1 MTSSVGTMVAPPG
14 GVGRLAGAVTGGA
27 RRVAGTGAIIAASV
41 LVLMF
46 LLALL
51 APVITPYG
59 FDSIDLAH
67 RREAPTLAHW
77 FGTDELGRD
86 LLTRV
91 LFGARISL
99 SIGIISAAMSVAIGT
114 AIGGLAGYVGR
125 WIDDVLMRVTDA
137 MLSVP
142 RLPLLMIAAAVLEPS
157 VPMLI
162 VLVGVVGWMET
173 ARVVRADVLSIKT
186 RDFVAAARAIGASP
200 SRVVLRHVLPSAL
213 PAATVATT
221 IAVGRGILLES
232 ALSFFGVGVQPPT
245 ASWGNML
252 YQAQTTMSTE
262 PWLGIFPGAFIFVTV
277 LCCNVLGDALSGP
290 RAS

>member
-1 MTSSVGTMVAPPG
+1 MTVMAPTASAIAEVPEPRRFTLRAEHRGAAVA
-14 GVGRLAGAVTGGA
+14 
-27 RRVAGTGAIIAASV
+27 AAV
-41 LVLMF
+41 LVTLA
-46 LLALL
+46 LVALL
-51 APVITPYG
+51 APLITPYG
-59 FDSIDLAH
+59 FDELDLAN
-67 RREAPTLAHW
+67 RRAAPSLAHW

-91 LFGARISL
+91 IFGARISL
-99 SIGIISAAMSVAIGT
+99 SIGVMSAAMSAAIGIT
-114 AIGGLAGYVGR
+114 VGALSGYVGK
-125 WIDDVLMRVTDA
+125 WLDDILMRITDA

-142 RLPLLMIAAAVLEPS
+142 RLPLLMIAAAVLDPN

-162 VLVGVVGWMET
+162 VLVGLAGWMET
-173 ARVVRADVLSIKT
+173 ARVVRADVQSIAT
-186 RDFVAAARAIGASP
+186 RDFVSAARAMGATP
-200 SRVVLRHVLPSAL
+200 ARIMLRHVVPGAL

-252 YQAQTTMSTE
+252 YQAQTTMTTE

-277 LCCNVLGDALSGP
+277 LCFNVVGDALSAN
-290 RAS
+290 RS

>member
-1 MTSSVGTMVAPPG
+1 MTTSVGTMVAPAAMSHVG
-14 GVGRLAGAVTGGA
+14 GVLTASPRRIVGR
-27 RRVAGTGAIIAASV
+27 GAIVSASV
-41 LVLMF
+41 LLLLF
-46 LLALL
+46 LLAVL

-67 RREAPTLAHW
+67 RREAPSLAHW

-99 SIGIISAAMSVAIGT
+99 SIGIISAGMSVAIGT
-114 AIGGLAGYVGR
+114 AIGGLAGYAGR
-125 WIDDVLMRVTDA
+125 WLDDALMRVTDA

-162 VLVGVVGWMET
+162 ALVGVVGWMET

-186 RDFVAAARAIGASP
+186 RDFVAAARAIGATP

-277 LCCNVLGDALSGP
+277 LCCNVLGDSLSGP